1 MQFNGSLAYHP
12 KRTGLIEYQVESMS
26 TELKQTPSLHRVL
39 LVEDDVELASLVREY
54 LEKYEFEVS
63 LEHRGDTAVNRVR
76 SLQPDV
82 LLLDLNLPGRDGLE
96 ICRELRM
103 DYQGPIIMFTARDE
117 DVDEIVGLE
126 LGADDYLT
134 KPVEP
139 RVLLARL
146 RSVLRRYKAVAN
158 GHEADHQDQLNFGT
172 LRLDAR
178 AREIFLNDEPV
189 DFSTGE
195 FDLLW
200 LLASQAGQVVDR
212 DSALKSLRG
221 FGYDG
226 LDRSVDIGISRL
238 RRKLGD
244 DAHRPFRIKTVRG
257 RGYLFVADAWD

>member
-1 MQFNGSLAYHP
+1 MQSNAEIGPA
-12 KRTGLIEYQVESMS
+12 
-26 TELKQTPSLHRVL
+26 RVL
-39 LVEDDVELASLVREY
+39 LVEDDVELAELVQEY
-54 LEKYEFEVS
+54 LQRYEFEVS
-63 LEHRGDTAVNRVR
+63 LEHRGDTAPDRVR
-76 SLQPDV
+76 QSNPDILV
-82 LLLDLNLPGRDGLE
+82 LDLNLPGRDGLD
-96 ICRELRM
+96 ICRDLRM
-103 DYQGPIIMFTARDE
+103 EFQGPIVMFTARDE

-146 RSVLRRYKAVAN
+146 RSLLRRFRQTDNSA
-158 GHEADHQDQLNFGT
+158 HADEQLHFGE
-172 LRLDAR
+172 LRIDASAR
-178 AREIFLNDEPV
+178 AVKIEEEEVVL
-189 DFSTGE
+189 STGE

-200 LLASQAGQVVDR
+200 LLATKAGKVVDR

-244 DAHRPFRIKTVRG
+244 DANHPYRIKTVRG
-257 RGYLFVADAWD
+257 RGYLFVPDAWD

>member
-1 MQFNGSLAYHP
+1 MQSNAEIGPA
-12 KRTGLIEYQVESMS
+12 
-26 TELKQTPSLHRVL
+26 RVL
-39 LVEDDVELASLVREY
+39 LVEDDVELAELVQEY
-54 LEKYEFEVS
+54 LQRYEFEVS
-63 LEHRGDTAVNRVR
+63 LEHRGDTAPDRVR
-76 SLQPDV
+76 QSNPDILV
-82 LLLDLNLPGRDGLE
+82 LDLNLPGRDGLD
-96 ICRELRM
+96 ICRDLRLEF
-103 DYQGPIIMFTARDE
+103 QGPIVMFTARDE

-146 RSVLRRYKAVAN
+146 RSLLRRFRQT
-158 GHEADHQDQLNFGT
+158 ESSADADDHLHFGE
-172 LRLDAR
+172 LRIDASAR
-178 AREIFLNDEPV
+178 AVLIKEEEVEL
-189 DFSTGE
+189 STGE

-200 LLASQAGQVVDR
+200 LLATKAGKVVDR

-244 DAHRPFRIKTVRG
+244 DANHPYRIKTVRG
-257 RGYLFVADAWD
+257 RGYLFVPDAWD

>member
-1 MQFNGSLAYHP
+1 MQSNAEIGPA
-12 KRTGLIEYQVESMS
+12 
-26 TELKQTPSLHRVL
+26 RVL
-39 LVEDDVELASLVREY
+39 LVEDDVELAELVQEY
-54 LEKYEFEVS
+54 LQRYEFEVS
-63 LEHRGDTAVNRVR
+63 LEHRGDTAPDRVR
-76 SLQPDV
+76 QSNPDILV
-82 LLLDLNLPGRDGLE
+82 LDLNLPGRDGLD
-96 ICRELRM
+96 ICRDLRLEF
-103 DYQGPIIMFTARDE
+103 QGPIVMFTARDE

-146 RSVLRRYKAVAN
+146 RSLLRRFRQT
-158 GHEADHQDQLNFGT
+158 ESSADVDDHLHFGE
-172 LRLDAR
+172 LRIDASAR
-178 AREIFLNDEPV
+178 AVLIKEEEVEL
-189 DFSTGE
+189 STGE

-200 LLASQAGQVVDR
+200 LLATKAGKVVDR

-244 DAHRPFRIKTVRG
+244 DANHPYRIKTVRG
-257 RGYLFVADAWD
+257 RGYLFVPDAWD

>member
-1 MQFNGSLAYHP
+1 MQSNAEIGPA
-12 KRTGLIEYQVESMS
+12 
-26 TELKQTPSLHRVL
+26 RVL
-39 LVEDDVELASLVREY
+39 LVEDDVELAELVQEY
-54 LEKYEFEVS
+54 LQRYEFEVS
-63 LEHRGDTAVNRVR
+63 LEHRGDTAPDRVR
-76 SLQPDV
+76 QSNPDILV
-82 LLLDLNLPGRDGLE
+82 LDLNLPGRDGLD
-96 ICRELRM
+96 ICRDLRLEF
-103 DYQGPIIMFTARDE
+103 QGPIVMFTARDE

-146 RSVLRRYKAVAN
+146 RSLLRRFRQT
-158 GHEADHQDQLNFGT
+158 ESSADADDHLHFGE
-172 LRLDAR
+172 LRIDASAR
-178 AREIFLNDEPV
+178 AVLIKEEEVEL
-189 DFSTGE
+189 STGE

-200 LLASQAGQVVDR
+200 LLATKAGKVVNR

-244 DAHRPFRIKTVRG
+244 DANHPYRIKTVRG
-257 RGYLFVADAWD
+257 RGYLFVPDAWD

>member
-1 MQFNGSLAYHP
+1 MQIN
-12 KRTGLIEYQVESMS
+12 TESG
-26 TELKQTPSLHRVL
+26 PARVL
-39 LVEDDVELASLVREY
+39 LVEDDVELAELVQEY
-54 LEKYEFEVS
+54 LQRYEFEVS
-63 LEHRGDTAVNRVR
+63 LEHRGDTAPARVR
-76 SLQPDV
+76 EQHPDV
-82 LLLDLNLPGRDGLE
+82 LVLDLNLPGRDGLD
-96 ICRELRM
+96 ICRELRSE
-103 DYQGPIIMFTARDE
+103 YPGPIVMFTARDE

-146 RSVLRRYKAVAN
+146 RSLLRRFRHN
-158 GHEADHQDQLNFGT
+158 EHNPQDDDQRHFGT
-172 LRLDAR
+172 LLIDASAR
-178 AREIFLNDEPV
+178 AVSIDEQEV
-189 DFSTGE
+189 ELSTGE

-200 LLASQAGQVVDR
+200 LLATKAGKVVNR

-244 DAHRPFRIKTVRG
+244 DANHPYRIKTVRG
-257 RGYLFVADAWD
+257 RGYLFVPDAWD

>member
-1 MQFNGSLAYHP
+1 M
-12 KRTGLIEYQVESMS
+12 
-26 TELKQTPSLHRVL
+26 PSDASHDMAQVL
-39 LVEDDVELASLVREY
+39 LVEDDVQLAGLIREY
-54 LEKYEFEVS
+54 LERYEFKVF
-63 LEHRGDTAVNRVR
+63 LEHRGDTVVQRVR
-76 SLQPDV
+76 DLNPDILV
-82 LLLDLNLPGRDGLE
+82 LDLNLPGRDGLD

-103 DYQGPIIMFTARDE
+103 DFPGPIAMFTARDE

-146 RSVLRRYKAVAN
+146 RSLLRRYRTLAN
-158 GHEADHQDQLNFGT
+158 HDNGDSGEQLTFGHLFI
-172 LRLDAR
+172 DAR
-178 AREIFLNDEPV
+178 ARTATLNDEPIEL
-189 DFSTGE
+189 STGE

-200 LLASQAGQVVDR
+200 LLASRAGKVVDR

-238 RRKLGD
+238 RRKLQD
-244 DAHRPFRIKTVRG
+244 NAHHPFRIKTVRG
-257 RGYLFVADAWD
+257 RGYLFVSDAWD

>member
-1 MQFNGSLAYHP
+1 MQINSDP
-12 KRTGLIEYQVESMS
+12 GLSQ
-26 TELKQTPSLHRVL
+26 VL
-39 LVEDDVELASLVREY
+39 LVEDDVQLAELVQEY
-54 LEKYEFEVS
+54 LQRYEFVVS
-63 LEHRGDTAVNRVR
+63 LEHRGDTAPDRVR
-76 SLQPDV
+76 QQNPDILV
-82 LLLDLNLPGRDGLE
+82 LDLNLPGRDGLE

-103 DYQGPIIMFTARDE
+103 EFQGPIVMFTARDE

-146 RSVLRRYKAVAN
+146 RSLLRRYRPTDAN
-158 GHEADHQDQLNFGT
+158 QSEAAEDKLSFGQLHI
-172 LRLDAR
+172 DASAR
-178 AREIFLNDEPV
+178 AVSLNDQAIEL
-189 DFSTGE
+189 STGE

-200 LLASQAGQVVDR
+200 LLASMAGKVVER

-238 RRKLGD
+238 RRKLSD
-244 DAHRPFRIKTVRG
+244 DANHPYRIKTVRG
-257 RGYLFVADAWD
+257 RGYLFVPDAWE

>member
-1 MQFNGSLAYHP
+1 MQVNAENGPA
-12 KRTGLIEYQVESMS
+12 
-26 TELKQTPSLHRVL
+26 RVL
-39 LVEDDVELASLVREY
+39 LVEDDVELAELVREY
-54 LEKYEFEVS
+54 LQRYEFTVS
-63 LEHRGDTAVNRVR
+63 LEHRGDTAPDRVR
-76 SLQPDV
+76 QQNPDILV
-82 LLLDLNLPGRDGLE
+82 LDLNLPGRDGLD

-103 DYQGPIIMFTARDE
+103 EFSGPIVMFTARDE

-146 RSVLRRYKAVAN
+146 RSLLRRYRQIGN
-158 GHEADHQDQLNFGT
+158 NRQDADDGLRFGG
-172 LRLDAR
+172 LCIDASAR
-178 AREIFLNDEPV
+178 AVTV
-189 DFSTGE
+189 DDMSVELSTGE

-200 LLASQAGQVVDR
+200 LLASRAGKVVDR
-212 DSALKSLRG
+212 DSALKTLRG

-244 DAHRPFRIKTVRG
+244 DANHPYRIKTVRG
-257 RGYLFVADAWD
+257 RGYLFVPDAWG

>member
-1 MQFNGSLAYHP
+1 MQSNAEIGPA
-12 KRTGLIEYQVESMS
+12 
-26 TELKQTPSLHRVL
+26 RVL
-39 LVEDDVELASLVREY
+39 LVEDDVELAELVQEY
-54 LEKYEFEVS
+54 LQRYEFEVS
-63 LEHRGDTAVNRVR
+63 LEHRGDTAPDRVR
-76 SLQPDV
+76 QSNPDILV
-82 LLLDLNLPGRDGLE
+82 LDLNLPGRDGLD
-96 ICRELRM
+96 ICRDLRLEF
-103 DYQGPIIMFTARDE
+103 QGPIVMFTARDE

-146 RSVLRRYKAVAN
+146 RSLLRRFRQT
-158 GHEADHQDQLNFGT
+158 ESSADPDDHLHFGE
-172 LRLDAR
+172 LRIDASAR
-178 AREIFLNDEPV
+178 AVMIKEEEVEL
-189 DFSTGE
+189 STGE

-200 LLASQAGQVVDR
+200 LLATKAGKVVDR

-244 DAHRPFRIKTVRG
+244 DANHPYRIKTVRG
-257 RGYLFVADAWD
+257 RGYLFVPDAWD

>member
-1 MQFNGSLAYHP
+1 MQIN
-12 KRTGLIEYQVESMS
+12 TESGAA
-26 TELKQTPSLHRVL
+26 RVL
-39 LVEDDVELASLVREY
+39 LVEDDVALAELVQEY
-54 LEKYEFEVS
+54 LQRYEFEVS
-63 LEHRGDTAVNRVR
+63 LEHRGDTAPDRVR
-76 SLQPDV
+76 QLNPDILV
-82 LLLDLNLPGRDGLE
+82 LDLNLPGRDGLE

-103 DYQGPIIMFTARDE
+103 EFPGPIVMFTARDE

-146 RSVLRRYKAVAN
+146 RSMLRRYRQTEN
-158 GHEADHQDQLNFGT
+158 SSGADDRLFFGG
-172 LRLDAR
+172 LRIDAS
-178 AREIFLNDEPV
+178 ARTVSIDDRGV
-189 DFSTGE
+189 DLSTGE

-200 LLASQAGQVVDR
+200 LLAGMAGKVVDR
-212 DSALKSLRG
+212 DSALKTLRG

-244 DAHRPFRIKTVRG
+244 DANHPYRIKTVRG
-257 RGYLFVADAWD
+257 RGYLFVPDAWE